1 MSQLK
6 DIRSNQVH
14 RLPSFFDICV
24 VPGTGLMVWEH
35 RDARSQSLPQGMYG
49 QYKHPDTRS
58 EAVIAQ
64 GSVFDK
70 KGPSIC
76 LGTGRRDK
84 RGAEVNGWTLW
95 AKAFQAEGRANTKAW
110 SDRRLAI
117 HPPALPAT
125 FSFVLSLCLP
135 RAIQSALLNF
145 FHIQSLCITDEK
157 ARPGKKRV
165 FPGSIPDLLV
175 LLWGSFPI
183 LCVPS
188 LLQTPYHSKSPQREC
203 SSLLN

>member
-1 MSQLK
+1 MLRK
-6 DIRSNQVH
+6 QVKIMILQPH
-14 RLPSFFDICV
+14 RGLISKLALSPTQRLVV
-24 VPGTGLMVWEH
+24 VPRE
-35 RDARSQSLPQGMYG
+35 SL
-49 QYKHPDTRS
+49 S
-58 EAVIAQ
+58 
-64 GSVFDK
+64 
-70 KGPSIC
+70 KG
-76 LGTGRRDK
+76 K
-84 RGAEVNGWTLW
+84 
-95 AKAFQAEGRANTKAW
+95 AEGRANTKAW
-110 SDRRLAI
+110 SYRRLAI